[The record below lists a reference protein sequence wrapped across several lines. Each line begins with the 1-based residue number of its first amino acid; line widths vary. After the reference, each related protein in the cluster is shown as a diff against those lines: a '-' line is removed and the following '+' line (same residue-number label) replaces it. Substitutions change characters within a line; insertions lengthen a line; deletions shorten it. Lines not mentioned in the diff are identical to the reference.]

1 MYTDTYVYL
10 YEPIDQPQDHDP
22 CTRTFVEDS
31 IPPDSVGD
39 GTTAHIMHTSQNV
52 VFGSIRQW
60 LKRSLRA
67 VAKHSTR
74 PIGNNRASGLS
85 AGQSLAASLHLG
97 LMDVRDADMH
107 SKTLRVRTMHGAFFF
122 FFSLSFFGQVRLG
135 VRKTEYSV
143 QCPESVR
150 VQQER
155 NTLSCHAAQ
164 SYRKSEVRQQKCD

>member
-22 CTRTFVEDS
+22 CTRAFVEDS

-122 FFSLSFFGQVRLG
+122 FFPLFFWPGPSRGTENG
-135 VRKTEYSV
+135 VLRAVS
-143 QCPESVR
+143 
-150 VQQER
+150 
-155 NTLSCHAAQ
+155 
-164 SYRKSEVRQQKCD
+164 